1 VDKGRLAQGGLYPRM
16 DKIRVASKQVSVAVI
31 RQAQKEGVATE
42 KLPEDLEG
50 YLEARMWRPEF
61 LPIRKA
67 RGG

>member
-1 VDKGRLAQGGLYPRM
+1 M
-16 DKIRVASKQVSVAVI
+16 DKIRVASRQVSVAVI

-42 KLPEDLEG
+42 QMPEDLEG

-61 LPIRKA
+61 LPIRKV